1 MASGFFVKSWTKE
14 LLCLALSAAFFAV
27 AIPRV
32 LLPPLASAQRVP
44 AALRANARRDPA
56 PPTSIALD
64 SPDASSPIAQPPL
77 AESPD
82 VLDARAARRLR
93 GSARSARPAPL
104 PPGLSYVDHRWVAD
118 MRVLPPPRVALAGV
132 AITPPGEGGVS
143 DGYRVERVDRL
154 GLFRAA
160 GIAPGD
166 VLIGVDGMPLRSP
179 DDALD
184 ALSRLRGATRAT
196 FLFQRGATRYQV
208 PVELVGTTP
217 GRPLPL

>member
-1 MASGFFVKSWTKE
+1 MKSWPKE
-14 LLCLALSAAFFAV
+14 LLCVALSAAFFAV

-32 LLPPLASAQRVP
+32 VLPPLASAQRVP
-44 AALRANARRDPA
+44 AALLASARREA
-56 PPTSIALD
+56 PTSATIAVD
-64 SPDASSPIAQPPL
+64 SPDTPPTAQQPL

-93 GSARSARPAPL
+93 GGSRSARTAPL

-132 AITPPGEGGVS
+132 SITPPGEGGVS
-143 DGYRVERVDRL
+143 DGYRVVSTDRL

-166 VLIGVDGMPLRSP
+166 VLVGVDGMPLRSP

-196 FLFQRGATRYQV
+196 FVFQRGATRYQV

>member
-1 MASGFFVKSWTKE
+1 MASGFFVKSWSKE
-14 LLCLALSAAFFAV
+14 LLCIALSAAFFAV

-44 AALRANARRDPA
+44 AGLRASARRDAPTPA
-56 PPTSIALD
+56 EPPAGGAEAPTSIT
-64 SPDASSPIAQPPL
+64 QEPL

-82 VLDARAARRLR
+82 IADTRPTRRLR
-93 GSARSARPAPL
+93 GSPRHARPAPL
-104 PPGLSYVDHRWVAD
+104 PPGLSHVDHRWVAD

-132 AITPPGEGGVS
+132 SITPPGEGGVA
-143 DGYRVERVDRL
+143 DGYRVVSVDRM

-184 ALSRLRGATRAT
+184 ALSRLRRATRAT
-196 FLFQRGATRYQV
+196 FVFQRGATRYQV
-208 PVELVGTTP
+208 PVELVGAAP